1 MLELFN
7 ERAAIREYDGQK
19 TREEAER
26 LAREDVE
33 AHRHRCEV
41 DLLVRMYEEKGAD
54 AVKSYLLQCEARRG
68 TAATERLRNDSKEK
82 IREKQNEKQASI
94 RSGR

>member
-1 MLELFN
+1 MNQDDMLELFN

-33 AHRHRCEV
+33 AYRHKCEV
-41 DLLVRMYEEKGAD
+41 DFVVKMYQERGAD

-68 TAATERLRNDSKEK
+68 TAATERLRNDSKEI
-82 IREKQNEKQASI
+82 IRKKQK
-94 RSGR
+94 

>member
-26 LAREDVE
+26 LARKDVE
-33 AHRHRCEV
+33 AYRHKCEV
-41 DLLVRMYEEKGAD
+41 DFVVKIYQERGAD

-68 TAATERLRNDSKEK
+68 TAAAERLRNDSKEI
-82 IREKQNEKQASI
+82 IRKKQK
-94 RSGR
+94 